1 MEEKPITMLCLLLF
15 ALIPRPSMSSAVQS
29 PCQLPAP
36 SATEQLSTEGDVLIG
51 AVTPLHAKLVRQ
63 KVTFLQPP
71 EQPPCQQFK
80 ARFFLDALGM
90 LFAVEEANRDP
101 NFLPNVTVGF
111 QLYDSCV
118 SGTRAL
124 GSTLGLLSGQLL
136 PTPNFD
142 CHPQHRLLGIIGGMT
157 SPESEAMAEL
167 LSVYQVSQIS
177 HGSQHP
183 QFSDHQRFPSF
194 LRTVPSRVHQPQAL
208 AKILLYFNWTWVGLV
223 GSDSGAFEWLDQE
236 FRKEVGKN
244 GGCVS
249 FSKRIDGH
257 INNVGDVADAIW
269 NSTAKV
275 IICDCYHIHF
285 VLLAK
290 ALQEKSMTNRIWLMS
305 TSFLLDA
312 SVLSR
317 EAREMLN
324 GSLSLGI
331 HSGPIPGFKHFLST
345 LRPAMYPEN
354 HLVKLFWQELLG
366 CTWPGPKSVDN
377 QAGSVVQNC
386 TGLEQLTQ
394 LHLSVLNLD
403 DLTATYQAYL
413 AAKAFLVA
421 YQNLRACSPREGPFT
436 GSNCTR
442 TEDARP
448 WQFLHYLKAVCF
460 TTRAQEEI
468 FFTQDGEIPAIFDIV
483 NIYLALNHTLQT
495 VKVGHLDFR
504 EPPGQELVINS
515 STIIWAEGLGKVPL
529 SVCSK
534 TCPLG
539 TRKSAIQGQ
548 PSCCYQCLHC
558 PKGEIAY
565 ISDSA
570 SCFKCPEDQWPNNE
584 KDRCI
589 PKILDFLSYTEPLG
603 MALAFCTAFLF
614 LLSLT
619 ILGTF
624 IHHHHTPI
632 VRANNHRLSYI
643 LLCSLALCFLCP
655 FMFIGPPVPLT
666 CALRQ
671 AAFGIFFTVCV
682 CATLA
687 KTIIVVS
694 AFRATRPDARL
705 KRAGLNLPSAILIGF
720 SLVQVVLCMFWV
732 IGWPPVPVNSA
743 EAGPTV
749 TMLCGSGSSEFFYT
763 MLGYLGFLAL
773 VSLVVAFLARR
784 LPDTFNE
791 AKHITLSMLVFS
803 CVWISFIPAHLSAQG
818 KDTVAVEIFAIL
830 ASGAGLMGCLFF
842 PKCYIILLRPEKNT
856 RDQMR
861 GKQHFKK

>member
-1 MEEKPITMLCLLLF
+1 
-15 ALIPRPSMSSAVQS
+15 
-29 PCQLPAP
+29 
-36 SATEQLSTEGDVLIG
+36 
-51 AVTPLHAKLVRQ
+51 
-63 KVTFLQPP
+63 
-71 EQPPCQQFK
+71 
-80 ARFFLDALGM
+80 
-90 LFAVEEANRDP
+90 
-101 NFLPNVTVGF
+101 
-111 QLYDSCV
+111 
-118 SGTRAL
+118 
-124 GSTLGLLSGQLL
+124 
-136 PTPNFD
+136 
-142 CHPQHRLLGIIGGMT
+142 MT
-157 SPESEAMAEL
+157 SPESEPMAEL
-167 LSVYQVSQIS
+167 LSVYKIPQIS

-183 QFSDHQRFPSF
+183 QFSDHHRFPSF
-194 LRTVPSRVHQPQAL
+194 LRTVPSRVHQPQAM

-257 INNVGDVADAIW
+257 VNNVGDVADAIKT
-269 NSTAKV
+269 SSAKV
-275 IICDCYHIHF
+275 IVCDCYHIHF
-285 VLLAK
+285 ISLAK
-290 ALQEKSMTNRIWLMS
+290 ALQEKNVTNRIWILS
-305 TSFLLDA
+305 TSFLLNPLI
-312 SVLSR
+312 LSR
-317 EAREMLN
+317 EARMMLN

-345 LRPAMYPEN
+345 LQPATYPDN

-366 CTWPGPKSVDN
+366 CTWPGPKP
-377 QAGSVVQNC
+377 AGPPTAQVAPNC
-386 TGLEQLTQ
+386 TGLEQLTPA
-394 LHLSVLNLD
+394 HLSILKLD
-403 DLTATYQAYL
+403 DLPATYQVYL
-413 AAKAFLVA
+413 ATKAFLVA
-421 YQNLRACSPREGPFT
+421 YQNLRANSGEGPLPGGT
-436 GSNCTR
+436 HVKARDT
-442 TEDARP
+442 RP
-448 WQFLHYLKAVCF
+448 WQVLQYLKNVHF
-460 TTRAQEEI
+460 TSQAQEES
-468 FFTQDGEIPAIFDIV
+468 FFTQDGEVPAVFDITNV
-483 NIYLALNHTLQT
+483 HIAPDHTWQT
-495 VKVGHLDFR
+495 AKVGHLDFR
-504 EPPGQELVINS
+504 GPLGKELVMNS
-515 STIIWAEGLGKVPL
+515 SAIIWAEGTGKVPL
-529 SVCSK
+529 SVCSEK
-534 TCPLG
+534 CPLG
-539 TRKSAIQGQ
+539 TWKSNIQGKL
-548 PSCCYQCLHC
+548 SCCFECLPC
-558 PKGEIAY
+558 SQGAITNML
-565 ISDSA
+565 DRA
-570 SCFKCPEDQWPNNE
+570 SCLKCPEDQWPNNE
-584 KDRCI
+584 KDQCI

-603 MALAFCTAFLF
+603 MALAFCTTFLF

-624 IHHHHTPI
+624 IWHHHTPI
-632 VRANNHRLSYI
+632 VRANNRRLSYI

-655 FMFIGPPVPLT
+655 FMFIGHPVPLT

-705 KRAGLNLPSAILIGF
+705 GKWARPSLPSAILIGF

-732 IGWPPVPVNSA
+732 IGWPPVPVNST

-749 TMLCGSGSSEFFYT
+749 TMLCGAGSSEFFYT

-830 ASGAGLMGCLFF
+830 ASGAGLMCCLFF

-856 RDQMR
+856 KDQMR
-861 GKQHFKK
+861 GKQHFQP

>member
-1 MEEKPITMLCLLLF
+1 MLYLLQLL
-15 ALIPRPSMSSAVQS
+15 AQLYSTLYSVQA

-36 SATEQLSTEGDVLIG
+36 GPTHRLSTEGNVLIG
-51 AVTPLHAKLVRQ
+51 AITPLHAQLVQQ
-63 KVTFLQPP
+63 KMTFCQSPT
-71 EQPPCQQFK
+71 QPPCQQFK
-80 ARFFLDALGM
+80 ARFFLNALGI
-90 LFAVEEANRDP
+90 LFALEEANRDP
-101 NFLPNVTVGF
+101 TFLPNETVGL
-111 QLYDSCV
+111 QLYDSCI
-118 SGTRAL
+118 SGAKAL
-124 GSTLGLLSGQLL
+124 GSTLALLSGQLL

-142 CHPQHRLLGIIGGMT
+142 CHPKRQLLGIIGGMT
-157 SPESEAMAEL
+157 SPESEPMAEL
-167 LSVYQVSQIS
+167 LSVYKVPQIS

-236 FRKEVGKN
+236 IRTEVGKN

-257 INNVGDVADAIW
+257 LNNMGDVADAIR

-275 IICDCYHIHF
+275 IVCDCYHIHF
-285 VLLAK
+285 ISLAK
-290 ALQEKSMTNRIWLMS
+290 ALQKKNVTNRIWILS
-305 TSFLLDA
+305 TSFLLNPLI
-312 SVLSR
+312 LSK

-331 HSGPIPGFKHFLST
+331 HSGPLPGFKHFLST
-345 LRPAMYPEN
+345 LHPAMYPDN

-366 CTWPGPKSVDN
+366 CTWPGSQP
-377 QAGSVVQNC
+377 AGPRTAQVAPNC
-386 TGLEQLTQ
+386 TGLEQLTPA
-394 LHLSVLNLD
+394 HLSILKLD
-403 DLTATYQAYL
+403 DLPAIYQVYL
-413 AAKAFLVA
+413 ATKAFLVA
-421 YQNLRACSPREGPFT
+421 YGNLRANHSGEGPPPGGT
-436 GSNCTR
+436 GVKAGNT
-442 TEDARP
+442 RP
-448 WQFLHYLKAVCF
+448 WQVLQYLKNVHF
-460 TTRAQEEI
+460 TSQAQEEI
-468 FFTQDGEIPAIFDIV
+468 FFTQDGEVPAAFDITS
-483 NIYLALNHTLQT
+483 IHIAPDHTWQT
-495 VKVGHLDFR
+495 AKVGHLDFR
-504 EPPGQELVINS
+504 GPLGKELVMNS
-515 STIIWAEGLGKVPL
+515 SAIIWAEDTGK
-529 SVCSK
+529 
-534 TCPLG
+534 G
-539 TRKSAIQGQ
+539 AITNM
-548 PSCCYQCLHC
+548 L
-558 PKGEIAY
+558 
-565 ISDSA
+565 DSA
-570 SCFKCPEDQWPNNE
+570 SCLKCPEDQWPNNE

-624 IHHHHTPI
+624 IRHHHTPI

-720 SLVQVVLCMFWV
+720 SLVQVLLCMFWV
-732 IGWPPVPVNSA
+732 IGWPPVPMNSA

-763 MLGYLGFLAL
+763 MLGYLGFLDL

-861 GKQHFKK
+861 GKQHFQS